1 MYKSDNITFYSQN
14 GWIFKVMQAVSVVI
28 WMESELISPVCSV
41 VLVADNWFKLKHHLM
56 ASISISNCRAK
67 LWWFFIPV
75 ALLYDHTTVQ
85 WKESKWTRLKFG
97 VQYTV
102 TCVEK
107 QFHTWPPCSTEV
119 ESAPLIHFQKLFW
132 NKVFYRLKLVREFK
146 FHIWMTLSST
156 HCLGMSYY
164 VNFLGGL
171 YSNEFRIKWRFG
183 THGSWKNWN
192 PGSRFWATS

>member
-1 MYKSDNITFYSQN
+1 MWWKFQNSTQFSFKSNFTMMPQDGKRHWSFSQL
-14 GWIFKVMQAVSVVI
+14 SVTTQL
-28 WMESELISPVCSV
+28 SSV
-41 VLVADNWFKLKHHLM
+41 VLVADNWFKLKRHLM

-119 ESAPLIHFQKLFW
+119 GSAPLIHFQKLFW
-132 NKVFYRLKLVREFK
+132 NKVFYILKLVREFK
-146 FHIWMTLSST
+146 FHIWMTISGSKSVKKSQT
-156 HCLGMSYY
+156 
-164 VNFLGGL
+164 FL
-171 YSNEFRIKWRFG
+171 K
-183 THGSWKNWN
+183 K
-192 PGSRFWATS
+192 ATN